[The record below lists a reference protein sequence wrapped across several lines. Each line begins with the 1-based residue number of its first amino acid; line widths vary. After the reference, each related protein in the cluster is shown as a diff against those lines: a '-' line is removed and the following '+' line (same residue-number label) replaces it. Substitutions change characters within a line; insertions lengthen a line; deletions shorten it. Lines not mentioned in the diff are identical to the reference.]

1 MFRGAAAR
9 WRAGASRG
17 KNVMAIT
24 GETERLDLALGYR
37 AGRILWL
44 IVS

>member
-1 MFRGAAAR
+1 MLRGAAAR

-17 KNVMAIT
+17 KNVMQSPR
-24 GETERLDLALGYR
+24 ETDHLALTLGYR
-37 AGRILWL
+37 AGRIPWL